1 MVQKSDQA
9 RAHEIAESFDW
20 LDPELRA
27 DMDRE
32 YETYSLLQRSPRER
46 SRKTNEWYFVGHE
59 ECREAFQKPELFS
72 NDIYAVDNPH
82 GITSTIPAN
91 TDGPEQREYRKMLD
105 PLFNP
110 RSMEKLEEDIRR
122 FAIELMKPI
131 TAGEK
136 TEFVEAFALP
146 FPTIIFCRLM
156 GFPVEDHPKIMR
168 WIDIYMNSQSPYIA
182 KRLHITE
189 VDDIGRPLP
198 EVARKLA
205 EDAGAEISQYLSEL
219 LEQRR
224 YLPKDDIL
232 SALLAARRPD
242 GRPMNQDE
250 LTKICFNLFLGG
262 LDTVTGMLAM
272 IIRDF
277 AQRPDRRSAFTELMD
292 DPDRVG
298 PAVEEL
304 IRFHSI
310 VTIPRRV
317 TAECE
322 FRGLQLRQ
330 NDIVELMTTAACRDE
345 ARFVGADELDYS
357 RSPNPHLAFGVG
369 WHRCLGIH
377 LARREVRIALQEI
390 HRLMPTYSLDPA
402 DPPLVSTGFIHNMTT
417 LPLRIGVASKY

>member
-1 MVQKSDQA
+1 
-9 RAHEIAESFDW
+9 
-20 LDPELRA
+20 
-27 DMDRE
+27 
-32 YETYSLLQRSPRER
+32 
-46 SRKTNEWYFVGHE
+46 
-59 ECREAFQKPELFS
+59 
-72 NDIYAVDNPH
+72 
-82 GITSTIPAN
+82 
-91 TDGPEQREYRKMLD
+91 
-105 PLFNP
+105 
-110 RSMEKLEEDIRR
+110 
-122 FAIELMKPI
+122 
-131 TAGEK
+131 
-136 TEFVEAFALP
+136 
-146 FPTIIFCRLM
+146 
-156 GFPVEDHPKIMR
+156 
-168 WIDIYMNSQSPYIA
+168 
-182 KRLHITE
+182 
-189 VDDIGRPLP
+189 LP